1 MEPPHKLVV
10 IKSSITGIGWKDAY
24 KQRLME
30 LVKNVNIIVTRTYF
44 FLKFIFVNELEDDNT
59 DNVFNLEDLI
69 NEDFREIANYEV
81 TKIRTA
87 YINNVTSNF
96 GNKLRKMLNL
106 IMKKKDRLQ
115 EAGKSKED
123 RRNVY
128 SQMNKVKLAVSS
140 KKIRGCYFR
149 IFRSRCFIGS
159 IFYDCKANP
168 VKHLRAYYQIAK
180 TYEALQATFIP
191 CYMTID
197 TLILNTQILK
207 NMQVVWGGAINLNS
221 KGMEPQGP
229 GKQMKFRGM
238 IYTDGVGVSI
248 LKQNY
253 DPRKKGGKK
262 SKKQLEDKD
271 SFIYIEDLKKE
282 DLLADVGKCVLDD
295 PGRRDLLYCMHEN
308 STSQTKMVYRYT
320 SNQKGVETKF
330 RKFRKLRNRFKPD
343 EVIAAELSLSYH
355 RATSVNK
362 KNFVKYLEARAN
374 VTEGLNNY
382 YGNEDIP
389 PGARAAD
396 RLPFRKMKLS
406 SITNMKQLEQRL
418 AKKLRQKFGQ
428 DSVIIIGSRTAA
440 NVKYHEP
447 AKGVGIRNMLRKEG
461 FKVYLL
467 DEFKSSSLCPS
478 CKDGT
483 TLEKFKE
490 VKNPRPFR
498 RTKNPTVIC
507 HGLLRCT
514 NENCLQDSKE
524 SQVRRRFY
532 YRDMTATLNFRHI
545 LFSLRENGIRPERF
559 VRKTN
564 SQSLSTTR
572 PNLKR
577 KASASSSVPGTQ
589 NKK

>member
-1 MEPPHKLVV
+1 MMSNPSFSFHYGFLMMEPPQKLVV
-10 IKSSITGIGWKDAY
+10 VKSSITGIGWKDAY

-30 LVKNVNIIVTRTYF
+30 L
-44 FLKFIFVNELEDDNT
+44 
-59 DNVFNLEDLI
+59 
-69 NEDFREIANYEV
+69 IANYEV

-115 EAGKSKED
+115 EADKSKED

-140 KKIRGCYFR
+140 KKLEDATSEFLGQDGMNTIRSFIGCFSEDYKFEK
-149 IFRSRCFIGS
+149 GS
-159 IFYDCKANP
+159 IFYDCKANS

-180 TYEALQATFIP
+180 TCEALQGGKSINCFPIRTAFIP

-197 TLILNTQILK
+197 TLILNTQIFK
-207 NMQVVWGGAINLNS
+207 NMVLTHLDKQVVWGGAINLNS

-229 GKQMKFRGM
+229 DKQMTFRGM

-248 LKQNY
+248 LKQNH
-253 DPRKKGGKK
+253 DPRKRG
-262 SKKQLEDKD
+262 EDKD
-271 SFIYIEDLKKE
+271 SFKYIEDLKKE
-282 DLLADVGKCVLDD
+282 DLLADVGKCVLVD

-320 SNQKGVETKF
+320 
-330 RKFRKLRNRFKPD
+330 KLRNRFKPD

-355 RATSVNK
+355 HATSVNK
-362 KNFVKYLEARAN
+362 ENFVKYPEARAN
-374 VTEGLNNY
+374 VSEGLNNY

-389 PGARAAD
+389 PGVRAAD

-406 SITNMKQLEQRL
+406 SVINMKQSEQRL
-418 AKKLRQKFGQ
+418 AKRLRQKFGQ
-428 DSVIIIGSRTAA
+428 DSVIIIGNWTVE
-440 NVKYHEP
+440 NVNYREP
-447 AKGVGIRNMLRKEG
+447 TKGVGIRNMLRKEG

-467 DEFKSSSLCPS
+467 NEFETSSLCPS

-498 RTKNPTVIC
+498 RTRNPTVIC

-524 SQVRRRFY
+524 FLVRRRFY
-532 YRDMTATLNFRHI
+532 NRDMAATLNFRHI

-577 KASASSSVPGTQ
+577 KASASSSIPGTQ

>member
-1 MEPPHKLVV
+1 M
-10 IKSSITGIGWKDAY
+10 
-24 KQRLME
+24 
-30 LVKNVNIIVTRTYF
+30 
-44 FLKFIFVNELEDDNT
+44 
-59 DNVFNLEDLI
+59 
-69 NEDFREIANYEV
+69 
-81 TKIRTA
+81 
-87 YINNVTSNF
+87 
-96 GNKLRKMLNL
+96 
-106 IMKKKDRLQ
+106 
-115 EAGKSKED
+115 SKED
-123 RRNVY
+123 RQNVY

-140 KKIRGCYFR
+140 KKLEDATSEFLGQNGMNAIRSFIGCYSEDCKFEK
-149 IFRSRCFIGS
+149 GS
-159 IFYDCKANP
+159 IFYDCKANS
-168 VKHLRAYYQIAK
+168 VKYLRAYYQTAK
-180 TYEALQATFIP
+180 TCEALQGENSINCFPIRTTFTP
-191 CYMTID
+191 CYMTIG
-197 TLILNTQILK
+197 TLILNTQIFK
-207 NMQVVWGGAINLNS
+207 NMVSTHLDKQVVWSRAINLNS
-221 KGMEPQGP
+221 KGMEPQGSD
-229 GKQMKFRGM
+229 KQMKFKGM

-253 DPRKKGGKK
+253 DPRKRGDKK

-271 SFIYIEDLKKE
+271 SFKYIEDLKKE
-282 DLLADVGKCVLDD
+282 DLLADVGKCVLVD

-320 SNQKGVETKF
+320 SNQKGVEAKS

-343 EVIAAELSLSYH
+343 EVFAAELSLSYH
-355 RATSVNK
+355 HATSVNK
-362 KNFVKYLEARAN
+362 ENFVKYLEARAN
-374 VTEGLNNY
+374 VSEGLSNY

-389 PGARAAD
+389 PGVRAAD

-406 SITNMKQLEQRL
+406 SIINMKQSEQRL

-428 DSVIIIGSRTAA
+428 ASVIIIGNWTAA

-447 AKGVGIRNMLRKEG
+447 TKGVGIRNMLRKEG

-467 DEFKSSSLCPS
+467 DEFKTSSLCPS

-507 HGLLRCT
+507 RGLLRCT
-514 NENCLQDSKE
+514 NENCLQYSKE
-524 SQVRRRFY
+524 SLVRRRFY
-532 YRDMTATLNFRHI
+532 NRDMAATLNFRHI
-545 LFSLRENGIRPERF
+545 LFSLRENGIRPESF

-564 SQSLSTTR
+564 NQSLSTTR

-577 KASASSSVPGTQ
+577 KASASSSIPGTQ

>member
-1 MEPPHKLVV
+1 
-10 IKSSITGIGWKDAY
+10 
-24 KQRLME
+24 
-30 LVKNVNIIVTRTYF
+30 
-44 FLKFIFVNELEDDNT
+44 
-59 DNVFNLEDLI
+59 
-69 NEDFREIANYEV
+69 
-81 TKIRTA
+81 
-87 YINNVTSNF
+87 
-96 GNKLRKMLNL
+96 MLNF

-140 KKIRGCYFR
+140 KKLEDATSEFLGQDGMNTIRSFIGCYSEDYKFEK
-149 IFRSRCFIGS
+149 GS

-180 TYEALQATFIP
+180 TCEALQGGKSINCFPIRTTFIP

-197 TLILNTQILK
+197 ALILNTQIFK
-207 NMQVVWGGAINLNS
+207 NMVLTHLEKQVVWGGAINLNS

-229 GKQMKFRGM
+229 DKQMTFRGM

-253 DPRKKGGKK
+253 DPRKRGGKK

-271 SFIYIEDLKKE
+271 SFKYIEDLKKE
-282 DLLADVGKCVLDD
+282 DLLADVGKCVLVD

-320 SNQKGVETKF
+320 SNQKGVETKS
-330 RKFRKLRNRFKPD
+330 RKFRKLRNHFKPD

-355 RATSVNK
+355 HATSVNK
-362 KNFVKYLEARAN
+362 EDFVKYLEARTN
-374 VTEGLNNY
+374 VFEGLNNY

-389 PGARAAD
+389 PGVRDAD

-406 SITNMKQLEQRL
+406 SFINMKQSEQRL

-428 DSVIIIGSRTAA
+428 DSVIIIGNWTAA
-440 NVKYHEP
+440 NMKYHEP
-447 AKGVGIRNMLRKEG
+447 TKGVGIRNMLRKEG

-467 DEFKSSSLCPS
+467 DEFKTSSLCPS

-490 VKNPRPFR
+490 VKNPKPFR
-498 RTKNPTVIC
+498 RTRNPTVTC

-514 NENCLQDSKE
+514 NENCLQDNKE
-524 SQVRRRFY
+524 SLVRRRFY
-532 YRDMTATLNFRHI
+532 DRDMAATLNFRHI
-545 LFSLRENGIRPERF
+545 LFSLRENGIRPESF

-577 KASASSSVPGTQ
+577 KASASSSIPGTQ